1 MKLSLLALPL
11 ALAGLT
17 EVRIDAVPGH
27 TDPLPPPALP
37 RALVVGILGGAE
49 MGRGVLGE

>member
-17 EVRIDAVPGH
+17 EVRIDAVLGH

-37 RALVVGILGGAE
+37 RALAVGILGGAE
-49 MGRGVLGE
+49 MVSS

>member
-17 EVRIDAVPGH
+17 EVRIDAVSGH
-27 TDPLPPPALP
+27 TDPLPPPVLP
-37 RALVVGILGGAE
+37 RALAVAILCGAE
-49 MGRGVLGE
+49 MGYS